1 MDISLRSISNC
12 HQTFEHQFVAECGQL
27 YDDVYENIIMRCKS
41 YFDIN
46 ENQCV
51 YLTTTIR
58 NVQID
63 IDDST
68 DFMNA
73 LARVQDGGMFHIY
86 LKISQDDLNTT
97 SSPNKKRRLNNNNPQ
112 NVFNES
118 SNVSVYHKPS
128 SNPPTKTPTKTPT
141 TPTHPYSYYH
151 SPYPYYE
158 PYTSP
163 PQTHAH
169 LPPHEHTYGPPQYT
183 HGPPPPHQYN
193 QSPYGPPQPHG
204 HTHG

>member
-1 MDISLRSISNC
+1 MCSFN
-12 HQTFEHQFVAECGQL
+12 H
-27 YDDVYENIIMRCKS
+27 N
-41 YFDIN
+41 
-46 ENQCV
+46 NQKRTNR
-51 YLTTTIR
+51 Y
-58 NVQID
+58 

-169 LPPHEHTYGPPQYT
+169 LPPHGHPHLPPT
-183 HGPPPPHQYN
+183 N
-193 QSPYGPPQPHG
+193 PYYRSFILSNTIP
-204 HTHG
+204 TSTCTFT